1 MKYPLA
7 SNTWDHNEYKSA
19 LSVLASGMFTMGQEV
34 ATFEKKYADWAGS
47 RYAVFC
53 NSGSSANLLALS
65 AIKYDPRRTRNKQKN
80 TIIVPSVSWSTTYM
94 PIIQLGYDIEFI
106 DVDPE
111 TFNIDVEAIAKLD
124 PSSIAAIF
132 AVNLLGVAADY
143 NRLLTW
149 CKNNDVILLEDNCE
163 SMGATL
169 NGQKTGSF
177 GLIGTHSTFYSHH
190 MATMGGGIC
199 VTDDELTYEILK
211 SLRAHGWTR
220 NVTNKKLF
228 FEFFDEPKS
237 EIEENFHF
245 VLPGYNM
252 RPTEL
257 QGALGTQ
264 QLEKLDGFIENRR
277 ENYLYFAKRLSE
289 RDALTGQRGIGQP
302 SWFGFGILFDP
313 KYDRNQISERLTHYG
328 IENRP
333 IVSGNMLRQPVFSKT
348 TDAKNFPN
356 AEKIHNHGMMI
367 GNHQFII
374 KEEIDYFFEVI
385 DEILLA

>member
-34 ATFEKKYADWAGS
+34 ATFEKKYAAWASS

-65 AIKYDPRRTRNKQKN
+65 AVKYDPRRSHYKQKN
-80 TIIVPSVSWSTTYM
+80 TVIVPSVSWSTTYM
-94 PIIQLGYDIEFI
+94 PIIQLGYDIEFV
-106 DVDPE
+106 DVDPD
-111 TFNIDVEAIAKLD
+111 TFNIDVEAITKLD

-143 NRLLTW
+143 TKLVNW
-149 CKNNDVILLEDNCE
+149 CKKNDVILLEDNCE
-163 SMGATL
+163 SMGAIL
-169 NGQKTGSF
+169 DGRKTGTF

-190 MATMGGGIC
+190 MATMEGGIC
-199 VTDDELTYEILK
+199 ITDDELTYEILK

-220 NVTNKKLF
+220 NVSNRKLF
-228 FEFFDEPKS
+228 FEFFDKPNS

-264 QLEKLDGFIENRR
+264 QLEKLDGFIKNRQ
-277 ENYLYFAKRLSE
+277 ENYFYFAKKLSE
-289 RDALTGQRGIGQP
+289 RDKLKGQKGIGKP
-302 SWFGFGILFDP
+302 SWFGFGILIDP
-313 KYDRNQISERLTHYG
+313 KYNRNQISQRLTHYG

-356 AEKIHNHGMMI
+356 AEKVHNHGMMI

-374 KEEIDYFFEVI
+374 KKEIDYFFEVM
-385 DEILLA
+385 DEILQ